1 MPDDIR
7 TVLVRCPNWVG
18 DVVAATPAFD
28 CLRENFPK
36 ARMIAVIRRYA
47 QGVIESGP
55 WFDAVIGCDD
65 RSQRGFFSLVQKIRR
80 LTPDLA
86 VVLPNSFRSTLSV
99 FLGGARAIYGYRRG
113 VRRLLLS
120 GGPAPVRNQ
129 AGIVPRPMTEYYI
142 DICRWLGLSPPADLR
157 PSLFFSDDTAR
168 KAAQLLA
175 GWGIQPEDMVIGL
188 NPGAKFGSSK
198 CWPPEYFGALC
209 DRLAAT
215 WKCKIVLFAGPGEA
229 PLTSLVTQNTA
240 VPVIDTGPN
249 RIDLALLKPLIR
261 RCQLL
266 ITNDTGP
273 RHYAVALGVPVVVLM
288 GPTDPRYTGM
298 NIEKTRVIR
307 QELPCSPCHEKVCP
321 LGHHTCMTAIAPDRV
336 LGVCQQLLRE
346 VG

>member
-1 MPDDIR
+1 MPDHTQ

-28 CLRENFPK
+28 CLRRGLPK

-65 RSQRGFFSLVQKIRR
+65 KSWSGFLTLVNKIRHIR
-80 LTPDLA
+80 PDLA
-86 VVLPNSFRSTLSV
+86 VVLPNSVRATLAV

-120 GGPAPVRNQ
+120 GGPAPLRGRT
-129 AGIVPRPMTEYYI
+129 GIVPRPMTEYYLE
-142 DICRWLGLSPPADLR
+142 ICRWLGLSLPADPR
-157 PSLFFSDDTAR
+157 PSLFFSTDAAR

-175 GWGIQPEDMVIGL
+175 GCGIQPGDMVIGL

-209 DRLAAT
+209 DRLAAA
-215 WKCKIVLFAGPGEA
+215 WPCKLILFAGPGEA
-229 PLTSLVTQNTA
+229 PLTARVAQNTTA
-240 VPVIDTGPN
+240 PVIDTGPQ
-249 RIDLALLKPLIR
+249 RVDLALLKPLIR

-298 NIEKTRVIR
+298 NLEKTRVIR
-307 QELPCSPCHEKVCP
+307 QELDCAPCHAKVCP
-321 LGHHTCMTAIAPDRV
+321 LGHHACMTAITPEQV
-336 LGVCQQLLRE
+336 LGACRQLLRE
-346 VG
+346 VA

>member
-1 MPDDIR
+1 MPDDIH

-28 CLRENFPK
+28 CLRQNFPN

-99 FLGGARAIYGYRRG
+99 FFGGARAIYGYRRG

-129 AGIVPRPMTEYYI
+129 AGIVPRPMTEYYL

-168 KAAQLLA
+168 AAAQLLA

-198 CWPPEYFGALC
+198 CWPPGYFGTLC
-209 DRLAAT
+209 DHLAAT
-215 WKCKIVLFAGPGEA
+215 WKCKIILFAGPGEA
-229 PLTSLVTQNTA
+229 QLTSLVVQNTA
-240 VPVIDTGPN
+240 VPVIDSGPDQ
-249 RIDLALLKPLIR
+249 IDL
-261 RCQLL
+261 
-266 ITNDTGP
+266 
-273 RHYAVALGVPVVVLM
+273 V
-288 GPTDPRYTGM
+288 TDDPESR
-298 NIEKTRVIR
+298 K
-307 QELPCSPCHEKVCP
+307 
-321 LGHHTCMTAIAPDRV
+321 IADRV
-336 LGVCQQLLRE
+336 QDVLRR
-346 VG
+346 G